1 MTISATALTALAAAS
16 DQVDRI
22 AERVSRAG
30 LDLESPTGDVVDL
43 SEEMVRLLAA
53 KTAFQV
59 AIKLAQTGDEMAE
72 HTLDLLG

>member
-22 AERVSRAG
+22 AERISRVG
-30 LDLESPTGDVVDL
+30 LESPGGDVVDL
-43 SEEMVRLLAA
+43 SEEMVGLLAA
-53 KTAFQV
+53 KTAFRV
-59 AIKLAQTGDEMAE
+59 AIKIAQTGDEMAE

>member
-22 AERVSRAG
+22 AEKISSAG

-72 HTLDLLG
+72 HTLDIMG

>member
-22 AERVSRAG
+22 AERISRAG
-30 LDLESPTGDVVDL
+30 LSPGGDAVDL
-43 SEEMVRLLAA
+43 SEEMVGLLAA
-53 KTAFQV
+53 RTAFRV
-59 AIKLAQTGDEMAE
+59 AVEIARTGDEMAE

>member
-22 AERVSRAG
+22 AERISRAG
-30 LDLESPTGDVVDL
+30 LDLESPNGDVVDL
-43 SEEMVRLLAA
+43 SEEMVRLAA

-59 AIKLAQTGDEMAE
+59 AIKLAKTGDEMAE
-72 HTLDLLG
+72 HTLDILG